1 MIREEFVNYIES
13 LGFKLK
19 YAYDYYYIRGSYGI
33 ILYDNSYIDVNI
45 SKKLSNKYGF
55 HWETRNEFNNIY
67 RYDNYPD
74 NDWKEIE
81 TFPFHFHNG
90 YQENVVSAPFSTEII
105 SAFREFM
112 DFVKKLLK
120 IT

>member
-1 MIREEFVNYIES
+1 MTELEQLKQIAEIDYSEIIKLTLIQN
-13 LGFKLK
+13 FKL
-19 YAYDYYYIRGSYGI
+19 RI